1 MLALADVK
9 ERHMKKLAL
18 GVAVALV
25 GCTSQRNPET
35 EYPGGSIQVI
45 KFEGHE
51 YLSFDGNHY
60 DGGVVHSESCPCKS
74 K

>member
-1 MLALADVK
+1 MKTLALA
-9 ERHMKKLAL
+9 L
-18 GVAVALV
+18 AVALV

-51 YLSFDGNHY
+51 YLSL
-60 DGGVVHSESCPCKS
+60 SIK
-74 K
+74 